1 MEECFGTAKPFPKS
15 NLTFKLQMLNK
26 ALFWQAEIAGLLKEK
41 IQDFCPDIVH
51 LNNNK
56 LYTYTVLKS
65 CSDLGIPIVSSFHD
79 FHFLK
84 TGGKDFLSIKRIW
97 KSKLRSVL
105 KKYPS
110 AYLSHTHIVAKS
122 LEENNLTPVKVI
134 PLFYDERIWYNS
146 DSANQRNENSI
157 LYFGRIEEQ
166 KGVFDLLQAFENL
179 KTKFPDLKL
188 NFYGS
193 GTAERKLT
201 KAIENSSWPESK
213 KYHGRVDQSML
224 NKAAQKTLILVV
236 PTKNEEPFGL
246 TGIEGQAAGLVTIG
260 SNTGGIPEWCLHKET
275 GLLFEGC
282 DLKDLS
288 EKIERVLMDRNIR
301 EKLLNGA
308 RIHLKQNFDRL
319 TNIQNTLHFY
329 DQIIANHQKIN

>member
-1 MEECFGTAKPFPKS
+1 
-15 NLTFKLQMLNK
+15 
-26 ALFWQAEIAGLLKEK
+26 
-41 IQDFCPDIVH
+41 
-51 LNNNK
+51 
-56 LYTYTVLKS
+56 
-65 CSDLGIPIVSSFHD
+65 
-79 FHFLK
+79 
-84 TGGKDFLSIKRIW
+84 
-97 KSKLRSVL
+97 
-105 KKYPS
+105 
-110 AYLSHTHIVAKS
+110 
-122 LEENNLTPVKVI
+122 
-134 PLFYDERIWYNS
+134 
-146 DSANQRNENSI
+146 
-157 LYFGRIEEQ
+157 
-166 KGVFDLLQAFENL
+166 
-179 KTKFPDLKL
+179 
-188 NFYGS
+188 
-193 GTAERKLT
+193 
-201 KAIENSSWPESK
+201 
-213 KYHGRVDQSML
+213 ML

-319 TNIQNTLHFY
+319 TNIRNTLHFY